1 MAAAGQPGG
10 TEWECRMGR
19 GVAAIGSL
27 LWLAATCAPA
37 AADPVE
43 DFYRGRNVTMVIGY
57 SVAGGYDNYA
67 RVVARHL
74 GNHIPGHPTVLPQNM
89 PGAGSLRSAN
99 WLYNAAPKDGSV
111 IGMFSRGM
119 AMEPLIGT
127 SQTSFDAQKFSW
139 LGSGT
144 NEVSTCVT
152 WHESAVKTWADALK
166 IPFTVGG
173 EGSGSDPDIFATVV
187 RNVFGVKLR
196 LVSGYPGSAEV
207 ALAIE
212 RREVD
217 GRCGWSYSSL
227 RLQRPDWITNK
238 QVNILVQL
246 ALAKTPELPDVPL
259 ITDFATTDRQR
270 QILRLV
276 FSRQAMARPFTA
288 PPGIPADRKQALRKA
303 FADTMADPAFLDE
316 AKQRGIEVNPVSG
329 VEIDALIGDLYRS
342 PADVV
347 AEVRGSIAPGAK

>member
-1 MAAAGQPGG
+1 MQ
-10 TEWECRMGR
+10 R
-19 GVAAIGSL
+19 GVVAIGSL
-27 LWLAATCAPA
+27 LWLAATCAPTS
-37 AADPVE
+37 ADPVE

-74 GNHIPGHPTVLPQNM
+74 GNHIPGHPTIVPQNM

-99 WLYNAAPKDGSV
+99 WLYVAAPKDGSV

-127 SQTSFDAQKFSW
+127 SQTQFDAQKFSW

-152 WHESAVKTWADALK
+152 WHESPVKTWADALK

-227 RLQRPDWITNK
+227 KLQRPDWVTNK

-288 PPGIPADRKQALRKA
+288 PPGIPADRKAALRKA
-303 FADTMADPAFLDE
+303 FSETMKDPAFLEE
-316 AKQRGIEVNPVSG
+316 AKQRGLEVNPVSG
-329 VEIDALIGDLYRS
+329 DEIEALIADLYRS

-347 AEVRGSIAPGAK
+347 AEVRASIAPGAK

>member
-1 MAAAGQPGG
+1 LQGPVARRV
-10 TEWECRMGR
+10 EGR
-19 GVAAIGSL
+19 
-27 LWLAATCAPA
+27 LAATCAPA
-37 AADPVE
+37 PADPVE
-43 DFYRGRNVTMVIGY
+43 EFYRGRNVTMVIGY

-74 GNHIPGHPTVLPQNM
+74 GNHIPGNPTILPQNM

-99 WLYNAAPKDGSV
+99 WLYVAAPKDGSV

-127 SQTSFDAQKFSW
+127 SQTQFDAQKFSW

-152 WHESAVKTWADALK
+152 WHQSAIKTWVDALK

-227 RLQRPDWITNK
+227 RQQRPDWITNR

-246 ALAKTPELPDVPL
+246 ALAKAPELPDVPL
-259 ITDFATTDRQR
+259 ITDFATTERER

-288 PPGIPADRKQALRKA
+288 PPGIPAERKAALRKA
-303 FADTMADPAFLDE
+303 FADTMADPAFLEE
-316 AKQRGIEVNPVSG
+316 AKQRSLEVNPVSG
-329 VEIDALIGDLYRS
+329 AEIDALIGDLYRS
-342 PADVV
+342 PPDVV
-347 AEVRGSIAPGAK
+347 AEVRASIAPGAK

>member
-1 MAAAGQPGG
+1 MPAAGQPGG
-10 TEWECRMGR
+10 SEWECRMR
-19 GVAAIGSL
+19 GGVVAIGSIV
-27 LWLAATCAPA
+27 WLAATCASAP
-37 AADPVE
+37 ADPVE

-74 GNHIPGHPTVLPQNM
+74 GNHIPGNPTILPQNM

-127 SQTSFDAQKFSW
+127 SQTQFDAQKFSW

-144 NEVSTCVT
+144 NEVSTCVI
-152 WHESAVKTWADALK
+152 WHESPVKTWGDGLK
-166 IPFTVGG
+166 TPFTVGG

-227 RLQRPDWITNK
+227 RLQRPDWITKK

-246 ALAKTPELPDVPL
+246 ALSKTPELPDVPL

-276 FSRQAMARPFTA
+276 FSRQAMARPFAA
-288 PPGIPADRKQALRKA
+288 PPGIPPERKAALRKA
-303 FADTMADPAFLDE
+303 FDETMKDPAFLDE
-316 AKQRGIEVNPVSG
+316 AKQRGLEVNPVSG
-329 VEIDALIGDLYRS
+329 TEIDELIGDLYRS
-342 PADVV
+342 PPDVV
-347 AEVRGSIAPGAK
+347 AEVRASIAPGAK

>member
-1 MAAAGQPGG
+1 MRRSPIWIAWALIVF
-10 TEWECRMGR
+10 
-19 GVAAIGSL
+19 GV
-27 LWLAATCAPA
+27 PA
-37 AADPVE
+37 LADPVE
-43 DFYRGRNVTMVIGY
+43 DFYRGRNVTLVIGY

-74 GNHIPGHPTVLPQNM
+74 GNHIPGRPTVLPQNM
-89 PGAGSLRSAN
+89 PGAGSLRAAN
-99 WLYNAAPKDGSV
+99 YLYNAAAKDGSV

-127 SQTSFDAQKFSW
+127 SHTQFDARKFSW

-144 NEVSTCVT
+144 DEVSTCVT
-152 WHESAVKTWADALK
+152 WRDSAVKTWADALTTA
-166 IPFTVGG
+166 FTVGG

-187 RNVFGVKLR
+187 HNVFGVKLR

-227 RLQRPDWITNK
+227 RQQRPEWITNK

-246 ALAKTPELPDVPL
+246 ALKKTPELPDVPL
-259 ITDFATTDRQR
+259 VTEFATTDRQR

-288 PPGIPADRKQALRKA
+288 PPGIPAERKQALRKA
-303 FADTMADPAFLDE
+303 FDETMADPAFLAE
-316 AKQRGIEVNPVSG
+316 AKQRGLEVNPVTG
-329 VEIDALIGDLYRS
+329 AEIDALIAELYQT
-342 PADVV
+342 PADIV
-347 AEVRGSIAPGAK
+347 AEVRATIAPGAK

>member
-1 MAAAGQPGG
+1 MRRPPIWIALAL
-10 TEWECRMGR
+10 
-19 GVAAIGSL
+19 IGL
-27 LWLAATCAPA
+27 GAPA
-37 AADPVE
+37 LADPVE
-43 DFYRGRNVTMVIGY
+43 DFYRGRNVTLVIGY

-74 GNHIPGHPTVLPQNM
+74 GNHIPGRPTVLPQNM
-89 PGAGSLRSAN
+89 PGAGSLRAAN
-99 WLYNAAPKDGSV
+99 YLYNAAAKDGSV

-127 SQTSFDAQKFSW
+127 SHTQFDARKFSW

-144 NEVSTCVT
+144 DEVSTCVT
-152 WHESAVKTWADALK
+152 WRDSAVKTWADALTT
-166 IPFTVGG
+166 PFTVGG

-187 RNVFGVKLR
+187 HNVFGVKLR

-227 RLQRPDWITNK
+227 RQQRPEWITNK

-246 ALAKTPELPDVPL
+246 ALKKTPELPDVPL
-259 ITDFATTDRQR
+259 VTEFATTNRQR

-288 PPGIPADRKQALRKA
+288 PPGIPAERKQALRKA
-303 FADTMADPAFLDE
+303 FDETMADPAFLAE
-316 AKQRGIEVNPVSG
+316 AKQRGLEVNPVTG
-329 VEIDALIGDLYRS
+329 AEIDVLIAELYQT
-342 PADVV
+342 PPDIV
-347 AEVRGSIAPGAK
+347 AEVRATIAPGAK

>member
-1 MAAAGQPGG
+1 MRRSPVWIALALIVF
-10 TEWECRMGR
+10 
-19 GVAAIGSL
+19 GV
-27 LWLAATCAPA
+27 PA
-37 AADPVE
+37 LADPVE
-43 DFYRGRNVTMVIGY
+43 DFYRGRNVTLVIGY

-89 PGAGSLRSAN
+89 PGAGSLRAAN
-99 WLYNAAPKDGSV
+99 YLYNAAAKDGSV

-127 SQTSFDAQKFSW
+127 SHTQFDARKFSW

-144 NEVSTCVT
+144 DEVSTCVT
-152 WHESAVKTWADALK
+152 WRDSAVKTWADALTT
-166 IPFTVGG
+166 PFTVGG

-187 RNVFGVKLR
+187 HNVFGVKLR

-227 RLQRPDWITNK
+227 RQQRPEWITNK

-246 ALAKTPELPDVPL
+246 ALKKTPELPDVPL
-259 ITDFATTDRQR
+259 VTEFATTDRQR

-288 PPGIPADRKQALRKA
+288 PPGIPAERKQALRKA
-303 FADTMADPAFLDE
+303 FDETMADPAFLAE
-316 AKQRGIEVNPVSG
+316 AKQRGLEVNPVTG
-329 VEIDALIGDLYRS
+329 AEIDALIAELYQT
-342 PADVV
+342 PPDIV
-347 AEVRGSIAPGAK
+347 AEVRATIAPGAK

>member
-1 MAAAGQPGG
+1 MVFAGQPGG
-10 TEWECRMGR
+10 AEGEQRMRR
-19 GVAAIGSL
+19 GVVAIGSIF
-27 LWLAATCAPA
+27 WLAACAA
-37 AADPVE
+37 YAMADPVE
-43 DFYRGRNVTMVIGY
+43 DFYRGRNLTLVIGY

-74 GNHIPGHPTVLPQNM
+74 GNHIPGNPTVLPQNM
-89 PGAGSLRSAN
+89 PGAGSLRAAN

-127 SQTSFDAQKFSW
+127 SQTQFDARKFSW

-144 NEVSTCVT
+144 DEVSTCVT
-152 WHESAVKTWADALK
+152 WHDSPVKTWEDALK

-173 EGSGSDPDIFATVV
+173 EGSGSDPDIFSTVV

-227 RLQRPDWITNK
+227 RQQRPDWITNH

-246 ALAKTPELPDVPL
+246 ALKKTPELPDVPL
-259 ITDFATTDRQR
+259 VTDFAVTDRQR

-288 PPGIPADRKQALRKA
+288 PPGIPEERRQALRKA

-316 AKQRGIEVNPVSG
+316 AKQRGLEVNPVSG
-329 VEIDALIGDLYRS
+329 AEIDTLIADLYRS
-342 PADVV
+342 PPDVV
-347 AEVRGSIAPGAK
+347 VEVRASIAPGAK

>member
-1 MAAAGQPGG
+1 MRHA
-10 TEWECRMGR
+10 
-19 GVAAIGSL
+19 VVAIGATVA
-27 LWLAATCAPA
+27 LALCATA
-37 AADPVE
+37 ARADPVA
-43 DFYRGRNVTMVIGY
+43 DFYRGRTVTLVIGY
-57 SVAGGYDNYA
+57 SAAGGYDTYA

-74 GNHIPGHPTVLPQNM
+74 GDHIPGHPAILPQNM
-89 PGAGSLRSAN
+89 EGAGSLRAAN
-99 WLYNAAPKDGSV
+99 WLYNAAAKDGSV
-111 IGMFSRGM
+111 IGMVARGM
-119 AMEPLIGT
+119 AMEPLIGR
-127 SQTSFDAQKFSW
+127 SHAQFDSRKFSW
-139 LGSGT
+139 IGSGT

-227 RLQRPDWITNK
+227 RQQRPDWITNK

-259 ITDFATTDRQR
+259 ITDFATTERQR

-288 PPGIPADRKQALRKA
+288 PPGIPADRKAALRKA
-303 FADTMADPAFLDE
+303 FDETMKDPAFLAE
-316 AKQRGIEVNPVSG
+316 AKQRSLEVNPVSG
-329 VEIDALIGDLYRS
+329 AEIDALIGDLYRS
-342 PADVV
+342 PPDVV
-347 AEVRGSIAPGAK
+347 AEVRASIAPGAK

>member
-10 TEWECRMGR
+10 SEWECRMRR
-19 GVAAIGSL
+19 GVVAIGSL
-27 LWLAATCAPA
+27 LWLAATCAPM

-227 RLQRPDWITNK
+227 RLQRPDWITKK

-246 ALAKTPELPDVPL
+246 ALGKTPELPDVPL

-288 PPGIPADRKQALRKA
+288 PPGIPVDRKQALRKA
-303 FADTMADPAFLDE
+303 FTDTMADPAFLDE

-329 VEIDALIGDLYRS
+329 EEIDALIGDLYRS

-347 AEVRGSIAPGAK
+347 AEVRASIAPGAK

>member
-1 MAAAGQPGG
+1 
-10 TEWECRMGR
+10 MGR
-19 GVAAIGSL
+19 AVVAIGSF

-37 AADPVE
+37 SADPVE

-217 GRCGWSYSSL
+217 GRAAGPIRASRCSVRTGSPTSRSTSWCSS
-227 RLQRPDWITNK
+227 P
-238 QVNILVQL
+238 
-246 ALAKTPELPDVPL
+246 LAKTPELPDV
-259 ITDFATTDRQR
+259 R
-270 QILRLV
+270 
-276 FSRQAMARPFTA
+276 
-288 PPGIPADRKQALRKA
+288 
-303 FADTMADPAFLDE
+303 
-316 AKQRGIEVNPVSG
+316 
-329 VEIDALIGDLYRS
+329 
-342 PADVV
+342 
-347 AEVRGSIAPGAK
+347 

>member
-1 MAAAGQPGG
+1 MAPAGQPGG
-10 TEWECRMGR
+10 TEWEYRMRR
-19 GVAAIGSL
+19 GVVVIGSIF
-27 LWLAATCAPA
+27 WLAVSCAPA
-37 AADPVE
+37 LADPVE
-43 DFYRGRNVTMVIGY
+43 DFYRGRNVTLVIGY
-57 SVAGGYDNYA
+57 SVAGGYDSYA
-67 RVVARHL
+67 RVIARHL
-74 GNHIPGHPTVLPQNM
+74 GNHIPGNPTILPQNM

-99 WLYNAAPKDGSV
+99 YLYNAAPKDGSV

-127 SQTSFDAQKFSW
+127 SQTQFDAQKFSW

-166 IPFTVGG
+166 TPFTVGG

-227 RLQRPDWITNK
+227 KLQRPDWITK
-238 QVNILVQL
+238 RQVNILVQL
-246 ALAKTPELPDVPL
+246 ALSKTPELPDVPL

-276 FSRQAMARPFTA
+276 FSRQAMARPFVA
-288 PPGIPADRKQALRKA
+288 PPGIPAERKQALRKA
-303 FADTMADPAFLDE
+303 FADTMADPAFLEE
-316 AKQRGIEVNPVSG
+316 AKQRGLEVNPVSG
-329 VEIDALIGDLYRS
+329 AEIDDLIADLYRS
-342 PADVV
+342 PPDVV
-347 AEVRGSIAPGAK
+347 AEVRASLAPGGK

>member
-1 MAAAGQPGG
+1 MRDLVVVVSMLAFAVSGTAAQ
-10 TEWECRMGR
+10 
-19 GVAAIGSL
+19 
-27 LWLAATCAPA
+27 
-37 AADPVE
+37 ADPVA
-43 DFYRGRNVTMVIGY
+43 DFYRGRNVSMVIGY
-57 SVAGGYDNYA
+57 SVGGGYDTYA
-67 RVVARHL
+67 RVLARHL
-74 GNHIPGHPTVLPQNM
+74 GRHIPGNPTLIPQNM
-89 PGAGSLRSAN
+89 EGAGSLRAAN
-99 WLYNAAPKDGSV
+99 YLFNAAPKDGSV

-127 SQTSFDAQKFSW
+127 SHTQFESRKFSW

-152 WHESAVKTWADALK
+152 WHDSPVKTWADALK
-166 IPFTVGG
+166 TPFTVGG

-187 RNVFGVKLR
+187 HNVFGVKLR

-227 RLQRPDWITNK
+227 MQQRPEWVPK
-238 QVNILVQL
+238 KLVNILVQL
-246 ALAKTPELPDVPL
+246 ALAKSPELPDVPL
-259 ITDFATTDRQR
+259 ITDFATTDRER

-288 PPGIPADRKQALRKA
+288 PPGIPAERKQALRAA
-303 FADTMADPAFLDE
+303 FDATMQDPEFLAE
-316 AKQRGIEVNPVSG
+316 AKQRRLEVNPVSG
-329 VEIDALIGDLYRS
+329 AEIDKLIEELYATPKDIVS
-342 PADVV
+342 
-347 AEVRGSIAPGAK
+347 EVRATIAPGAH

>member
-1 MAAAGQPGG
+1 MRRAV
-10 TEWECRMGR
+10 
-19 GVAAIGSL
+19 VAIAM
-27 LWLAATCAPA
+27 LALTALGAA
-37 AADPVE
+37 AADPVA
-43 DFYRGRNVTMVIGY
+43 DFYRGRTVTMVIGY
-57 SVAGGYDNYA
+57 SVAGGYDTYA

-74 GNHIPGHPTVLPQNM
+74 GRHIPGNPTVLPQNM
-89 PGAGSLRSAN
+89 EGAGSLRAAN
-99 WLYNAAPKDGSV
+99 YLYNAAAKDGSV

-127 SQTSFDAQKFSW
+127 SHTQFDSRKFTW

-152 WHESAVKTWADALK
+152 WRDSAVKTWADALTT
-166 IPFTVGG
+166 PFTVGG
-173 EGSGSDPDIFATVV
+173 EGSASDPDIFATVV
-187 RNVFGVKLR
+187 HNVFGVKLR

-227 RLQRPDWITNK
+227 KQQRPEWIANK

-246 ALAKTPELPDVPL
+246 ALTKSPELPDVPL
-259 ITDFATTDRQR
+259 VTDFATTDRQR

-276 FSRQAMARPFTA
+276 FSRQAMARPFAA
-288 PPGIPADRKQALRKA
+288 PPGVPADRADALRAA
-303 FADTMADPAFLDE
+303 FDATMADPDFIAE
-316 AKQRGIEVNPVSG
+316 AKQRGLEVNPVTG
-329 VEIDALIGDLYRS
+329 AAIDALLDELYQT
-342 PADVV
+342 PPDIV
-347 AEVRGSIAPGAK
+347 AEARATIAPGAK

>member
-1 MAAAGQPGG
+1 MPAAGQPGG
-10 TEWECRMGR
+10 SEWECRMR
-19 GVAAIGSL
+19 RAVVIGSIV
-27 LWLAATCAPA
+27 WLAATSA
-37 AADPVE
+37 AAVADPVE
-43 DFYRGRNVTMVIGY
+43 DFYRGRNITMVIGY

-74 GNHIPGHPTVLPQNM
+74 GNHIPGNPTILPQNM

-127 SQTSFDAQKFSW
+127 SQTQFDAQKFSW

-152 WHESAVKTWADALK
+152 WHESPVKTWADALK

-227 RLQRPDWITNK
+227 KLQRPDWVTNK

-288 PPGIPADRKQALRKA
+288 PPGIPADRKAALRKA
-303 FADTMADPAFLDE
+303 FSETMKDPAFLEE
-316 AKQRGIEVNPVSG
+316 AKQRGLEVNPVSG
-329 VEIDALIGDLYRS
+329 DEIEALIADLYRS

-347 AEVRGSIAPGAK
+347 AEVRASIAPGAK